1 MSLST
6 LLKNA
11 DSTHLDREEARGKE
25 ERGKILDLELWTP
38 SLWSSVLQWIS
49 DAWLSYVKDESL
61 LSVLVGYETRMKSTT
76 QFPCNLRY
84 SLEFTFF
91 MYCCIFDL
99 FNVWKLSVVQLTIK
113 LLLVSDKTCSKFF
126 SWWLLHFYVKW

>member
-113 LLLVSDKTCSKFF
+113 LLLVSDKTRSKFF

>member
-11 DSTHLDREEARGKE
+11 DSTHLDREEACGKE
-25 ERGKILDLELWTP
+25 ERGKSLDLELWSP

-99 FNVWKLSVVQLTIK
+99 FNVWKLNVVQLTIK

>member
-38 SLWSSVLQWIS
+38 SLRSSVLQWIS

-99 FNVWKLSVVQLTIK
+99 FNVWKLSVVQLMIK
-113 LLLVSDKTCSKFF
+113 LLLVSDMNSFKILF
-126 SWWLLHFYVKW
+126 LMIIAFYVKW

>member
-38 SLWSSVLQWIS
+38 SLRSSVLQWIS

-113 LLLVSDKTCSKFF
+113 LLLVSDKTRSKFF